1 MKTASNKLFGLA
13 LMMAAPWF
21 SSVMAQNTV
30 ETPSYE
36 WQLVRSD
43 EFNNNGLLDSTVR
56 NYENGFV
63 RNQENQWY
71 QPENVYCRDGKLII
85 EARNESDNRRK
96 NPEFVAG
103 SKDWK
108 KSREFIDYTSGSV
121 NTKGKMDFR
130 YGRLEV
136 KAKIHTAEGAWPAIW
151 LLGNDM
157 EWPSNGEID
166 VMEYYRINGVPHIL
180 ANACWG
186 NDKHYDAIRN
196 SSKIPFSHFTD
207 RDSLWAEKFHIGVWT
222 GMKTPSSS
230 TSTMSC

>member
-36 WQLVRSD
+36 WQLVWSD
-43 EFNNNGLLDSTVR
+43 EFNNNGPLDSTVW

-103 SKDWK
+103 SK
-108 KSREFIDYTSGSV
+108 
-121 NTKGKMDFR
+121 
-130 YGRLEV
+130 RLEKV
-136 KAKIHTAEGAWPAIW
+136 KRVYRLHLRFRQHQRKNGFPIW
-151 LLGNDM
+151 Q
-157 EWPSNGEID
+157 
-166 VMEYYRINGVPHIL
+166 
-180 ANACWG
+180 
-186 NDKHYDAIRN
+186 
-196 SSKIPFSHFTD
+196 
-207 RDSLWAEKFHIGVWT
+207 T
-222 GMKTPSSS
+222 GSQS
-230 TSTMSC
+230 